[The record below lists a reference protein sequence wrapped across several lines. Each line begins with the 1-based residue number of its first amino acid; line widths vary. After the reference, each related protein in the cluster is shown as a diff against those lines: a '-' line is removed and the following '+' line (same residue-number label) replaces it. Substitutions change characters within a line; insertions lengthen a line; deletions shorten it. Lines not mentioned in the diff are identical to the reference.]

1 MSTPKQLSLKQ
12 QAFINEYVIDKNAT
26 QAAIRAGYARPSAR
40 VQGARLL
47 AHPEVR
53 AAIDQKVHQ
62 AACATQ
68 TEAEWVRARLRE
80 EATDFSERS
89 THSGRIRALELLG
102 KVNGMFNGD
111 NRQSGASAASEI
123 AALLTAGRVIGP
135 QPQDSD

>member
-1 MSTPKQLSLKQ
+1 MPTLKRLTFKQ
-12 QAFINEYVIDKNAT
+12 QSFVNEYVIDRNAT

-53 AAIDQKVHQ
+53 AAVDQKIHQ

-68 TEAEWVRARLRE
+68 TEAEWVRTRLRE
-80 EATDFSERS
+80 EASDFSERS

-102 KVNGMFNGD
+102 KVNGMFKGD
-111 NRQSGASAASEI
+111 NLQGGASAASEL